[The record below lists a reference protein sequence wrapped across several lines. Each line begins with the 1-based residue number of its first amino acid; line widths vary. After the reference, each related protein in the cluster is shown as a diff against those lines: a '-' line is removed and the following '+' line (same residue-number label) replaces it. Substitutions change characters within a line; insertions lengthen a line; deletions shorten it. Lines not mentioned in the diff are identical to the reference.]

1 MITTAPLRVRVAATV
16 ICIRRSR
23 RATAPLTKEE
33 ATGGERAWEGAGGD
47 GPSRINLV
55 FGRSDSASFE
65 AGWETLLGQGECQ
78 NWVRSSPDKLEAMR
92 YPGEWKFAGGAVEP
106 GETPVEAAK
115 RELEEEFQ
123 VKLPEDSAQCKFHLL
138 SIKQTRPIRNV
149 SNIMYNFV
157 AAAEENAW
165 LESLDAARINAALAA
180 RRERHR
186 AEVKDGS
193 FWHLSKA
200 LREQVSPEIREVLW
214 LDMRSAILHTFTSM
228 NDSCVPVN
236 AFQEEEF
243 ARLGIRR
250 RDPMFLTMAT
260 LLEVESFPSV
270 QSLALYSGGICPEN
284 ELKRI
289 QWLTDGMSPEDV
301 RRAWERNISPTD
313 QGRKG
318 MFRTAEERLALRRSR
333 EQEDTRATGAS
344 RL

>member
-1 MITTAPLRVRVAATV
+1 MDRHVSIWCSAGQTARA
-16 ICIRRSR
+16 SR
-23 RATAPLTKEE
+23 RVGRLCSAKANAKIGCGAARISSRRCAT
-33 ATGGERAWEGAGGD
+33 RASGSLRAGRWS
-47 GPSRINLV
+47 PEKPPR
-55 FGRSDSASFE
+55 RPRRESFI
-65 AGWETLLGQGECQ
+65 
-78 NWVRSSPDKLEAMR
+78 
-92 YPGEWKFAGGAVEP
+92 
-106 GETPVEAAK
+106 AK
-115 RELEEEFQ
+115 TSMELEEEFQ

-193 FWHLSKA
+193 FWQLSQA
-200 LREQVSPEIREVLW
+200 LRERVSPEIREVQW

-270 QSLALYSGGICPEN
+270 QSLALYSGGICPES

-333 EQEDTRATGAS
+333 EHEDTRAPGAS